1 MAQVIVKLDGA
12 GLTALRR
19 DPGIVGEVDKAAA
32 RVCSAANRLAAG
44 HSLSG
49 YARTRP
55 KSPYYRQSAAA
66 TFAVAKARDSR
77 VGTIAL
83 VRAATIPAAIAARKD
98 NLLRKAVGQC
108 QTGGSE

>member
-1 MAQVIVKLDGA
+1 MAQVTVKLDGA

-19 DPGIVGEVDKAAA
+19 DPGVVGEVDKAAS

-44 HSLSG
+44 HSLRG
-49 YARTRP
+49 YARTKP

-108 QTGGSE
+108 QTGGAE